1 MNNSIKLFDFYGT
14 PVYLK
19 YWVFVLLLLGPIFFV
34 SILIAVLIHEL
45 AHAYVAKK
53 VGCNVSSVFIDI
65 LYGAALIDMEDTSHK
80 EDIYIIFAGPLSN
93 LLLFLLGYLL
103 IGHVD
108 TGLLFD
114 FLTTF
119 NKVNLTLFVFNI
131 LPIFP
136 MDGGRISKSI
146 LSIIFGDRLGK
157 YRAGIL
163 SLITCT
169 LLILV
174 SFGLLPDIFNTG
186 MFPNI
191 VIGIFSLYL
200 LYLSYNETK

>member
-1 MNNSIKLFDFYGT
+1 
-14 PVYLK
+14 
-19 YWVFVLLLLGPIFFV
+19 
-34 SILIAVLIHEL
+34 
-45 AHAYVAKK
+45 
-53 VGCNVSSVFIDI
+53 
-65 LYGAALIDMEDTSHK
+65 
-80 EDIYIIFAGPLSN
+80 
-93 LLLFLLGYLL
+93 
-103 IGHVD
+103 
-108 TGLLFD
+108 
-114 FLTTF
+114 
-119 NKVNLTLFVFNI
+119 
-131 LPIFP
+131 

>member
-1 MNNSIKLFDFYGT
+1 MVVEYLNQYYQLFLVIKL
-14 PVYLK
+14 
-19 YWVFVLLLLGPIFFV
+19 
-34 SILIAVLIHEL
+34 
-45 AHAYVAKK
+45 
-53 VGCNVSSVFIDI
+53 
-65 LYGAALIDMEDTSHK
+65 
-80 EDIYIIFAGPLSN
+80 
-93 LLLFLLGYLL
+93 
-103 IGHVD
+103 
-108 TGLLFD
+108 
-114 FLTTF
+114 
-119 NKVNLTLFVFNI
+119 
-131 LPIFP
+131 
-136 MDGGRISKSI
+136 GR
-146 LSIIFGDRLGK
+146 

>member
-1 MNNSIKLFDFYGT
+1 
-14 PVYLK
+14 
-19 YWVFVLLLLGPIFFV
+19 
-34 SILIAVLIHEL
+34 VLIHEL

-119 NKVNLTLFVFNI
+119 NKVNLILFVFNI

-146 LSIIFGDRLGK
+146 LSIIFGDKVR
-157 YRAGIL
+157 
-163 SLITCT
+163 
-169 LLILV
+169 
-174 SFGLLPDIFNTG
+174 
-186 MFPNI
+186 
-191 VIGIFSLYL
+191 
-200 LYLSYNETK
+200 